1 MCASWDISSG
11 GNVVTIGRKIW
22 LMKLDQPGKLPMRIK
37 DIMEKDVVNR
47 ALLLLAGEFSLKDLK
62 KDVISL

>member
-22 LMKLDQPGKLPMRIK
+22 LMKLDQPGKLTMRIK
-37 DIMEKDVVNR
+37 DIMEKT
-47 ALLLLAGEFSLKDLK
+47 S
-62 KDVISL
+62 